1 MGVRIHYYDDYIS
14 FFMTVAITNRISTI
28 VTTIVTMCVSSGCS
42 PGLETVL
49 EFDQV
54 VVLDAGEV
62 EEQDAPVVGP

>member
-1 MGVRIHYYDDYIS
+1 MMIIVVS
-14 FFMTVAITNRISTI
+14 MTVAITNRIIAT